1 MYLNVILKPFSFYR
15 FFLQETLTFADS
27 TLSNSLFDDNQNPL
41 AESTLSQ
48 HHMFLTLDNA
58 FTDEFEKM
66 KRIANEVQHFCTID
80 SQGNSYGE
88 IITIE
93 NNTISAT
100 QNSELTNNNSSAINN
115 NIITEKTNKN
125 RGGIKVSTKKYK
137 KSMSNSN
144 MLNNNNDTSAI
155 NNNLKNAMNSLSTTN
170 SSKSSSVSVM
180 APNPSSLSPGAGTV
194 CNGIR
199 KERSL
204 HYCAICNKGFKDKYS
219 VNVHHRTHT
228 GKVETK
234 SFKTSNKIKYNVGE
248 KPFSCSLCGKNFRQ
262 KAHLAKHY
270 QTHLQKSTSGTSK
283 SKHQQKQSVINTQ
296 PQPIA
301 QTSNHNVI
309 NV

>member
-1 MYLNVILKPFSFYR
+1 
-15 FFLQETLTFADS
+15 
-27 TLSNSLFDDNQNPL
+27 
-41 AESTLSQ
+41 
-48 HHMFLTLDNA
+48 MFLTLDNA

-93 NNTISAT
+93 NNAISAT
-100 QNSELTNNNSSAINN
+100 ENSELTNNNSSAINN
-115 NIITEKTNKN
+115 NITEKTNKN

-144 MLNNNNDTSAI
+144 MLNNNNDTSTI
-155 NNNLKNAMNSLSTTN
+155 NNNLKNPMNSLSTTN
-170 SSKSSSVSVM
+170 SSKNSSGSVM

-228 GKVETK
+228 GRIKTK
-234 SFKTSNKIKYNVGE
+234 SFITSNI
-248 KPFSCSLCGKNFRQ
+248 
-262 KAHLAKHY
+262 
-270 QTHLQKSTSGTSK
+270 
-283 SKHQQKQSVINTQ
+283 I
-296 PQPIA
+296 
-301 QTSNHNVI
+301 SNLI
-309 NV
+309 

>member
-1 MYLNVILKPFSFYR
+1 MNFNAILIPFPFYR

-27 TLSNSLFDDNQNPL
+27 TLSNSLFDDNQNPQ
-41 AESTLSQ
+41 STLSQ
-48 HHMFLTLDNA
+48 HAVASGVVDDMFLTLDNA

-100 QNSELTNNNSSAINN
+100 QTSELTNNNSLALNN
-115 NIITEKTNKN
+115 NITGKTNKN

-144 MLNNNNDTSAI
+144 MLNNNNDTSTI
-155 NNNLKNAMNSLSTTN
+155 NNNLKNAAMNSLPTTTSNNN
-170 SSKSSSVSVM
+170 SSASVM
-180 APNPSSLSPGAGTV
+180 APNANSLSPGAGTA

-228 GKVETK
+228 GKRK
-234 SFKTSNKIKYNVGE
+234 MLRDS
-248 KPFSCSLCGKNFRQ
+248 
-262 KAHLAKHY
+262 
-270 QTHLQKSTSGTSK
+270 
-283 SKHQQKQSVINTQ
+283 
-296 PQPIA
+296 
-301 QTSNHNVI
+301 
-309 NV
+309 